1 LVIFGNTT
9 GNPYLCVN
17 QKQSGQMSKRQVIT
31 PSLRGLFDKVL
42 TTLEKEIES
51 LPDTLQQVTPE
62 KRLDFVSKNLPL
74 LLKYRES
81 GQGDSWGD
89 TWGE

>member
-1 LVIFGNTT
+1 MG
-9 GNPYLCVN
+9 
-17 QKQSGQMSKRQVIT
+17 QKAQQQDRQR

-42 TTLEKEIES
+42 DILEGEIQK
-51 LPDTLQQVTPE
+51 LPDTLQEVTPE
-62 KRLDFVSKNLPL
+62 KRLDFISKNLPI

-81 GQGDSWGD
+81 GEGDSWGD